1 LRRRKFAE
9 DFRRARR
16 GHTHLISVTDLKGA
30 IPMLASLLAAM
41 RSLSSW
47 LFAWSK
53 RRQLLA
59 ALHSLD
65 DDSLA
70 ELGLARED
78 IPGPRR
84 SQRSL
89 RHGRSKR

>member
-1 LRRRKFAE
+1 
-9 DFRRARR
+9 
-16 GHTHLISVTDLKGA
+16 
-30 IPMLASLLAAM
+30 MLASLLPAM
-41 RSLSSW
+41 RSLPSQ

-78 IPGPRR
+78 IPGLRR
-84 SQRSL
+84 SRRTL
-89 RHGRSKR
+89 RRARSKR

>member
-1 LRRRKFAE
+1 
-9 DFRRARR
+9 
-16 GHTHLISVTDLKGA
+16 
-30 IPMLASLLAAM
+30 MLASLLAAM
-41 RSLSSW
+41 RSLSSR

-70 ELGLARED
+70 ELGLAQED
-78 IPGPRR
+78 IPGLRR
-84 SQRSL
+84 SRRTL
-89 RHGRSKR
+89 RRARSKR